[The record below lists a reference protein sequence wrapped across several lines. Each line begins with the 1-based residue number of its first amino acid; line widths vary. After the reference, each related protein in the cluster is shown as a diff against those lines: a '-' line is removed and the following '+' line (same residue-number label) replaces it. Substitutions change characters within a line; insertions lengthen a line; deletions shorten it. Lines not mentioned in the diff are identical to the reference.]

1 MTDKLLRH
9 IFELCSHDYYILF
22 WLQVPHHTL
31 HHCMEVEV
39 VAFIWMVFHAVENEQ
54 ALINCSHRGIGVH
67 SCTHSEDAGV
77 MCLGKLKASSYNIIN
92 NRIIMQPL

>member
-39 VAFIWMVFHAVENEQ
+39 VAFIWMVFHAVEM
-54 ALINCSHRGIGVH
+54 SKH
-67 SCTHSEDAGV
+67 
-77 MCLGKLKASSYNIIN
+77 
-92 NRIIMQPL
+92 

>member
-1 MTDKLLRH
+1 MHMHLILKECKHDLRYLMIYSYYVLSSIPKLYRGNYSMTDKLLRH

-39 VAFIWMVFHAVENEQ
+39 VAFIWMVFHAVEM
-54 ALINCSHRGIGVH
+54 SKH
-67 SCTHSEDAGV
+67 
-77 MCLGKLKASSYNIIN
+77 
-92 NRIIMQPL
+92 